1 MKLPLYQPTNTPFLS
16 ASTSVIFPATA
27 ASRTLLANAWKPPS
41 LATKSAAL
49 SVLSVLSF
57 GAFAADS
64 INAEQAQSREAIG
77 TVSVGAIGTSPM
89 DMKQM
94 LNKKAEEQGASSY
107 RVIEARSGDH
117 WHATAELY
125 K

>member
-1 MKLPLYQPTNTPFLS
+1 MRIKTT
-16 ASTSVIFPATA
+16 VAT
-27 ASRTLLANAWKPPS
+27 
-41 LATKSAAL
+41 L

-64 INAEQAQSREAIG
+64 INADQAQSRESIG

-89 DMKQM
+89 DMNQM
-94 LNKKAEEQGASSY
+94 LSKKAQEQGASSY
-107 RVIEARSGDH
+107 RVIEARTGDH

>member
-1 MKLPLYQPTNTPFLS
+1 MDIKTT
-16 ASTSVIFPATA
+16 V
-27 ASRTLLANAWKPPS
+27 
-41 LATKSAAL
+41 AAL

-64 INAEQAQSREAIG
+64 IGADQAQNRQSIG
-77 TVSVGAIGTSPM
+77 TISVGGVASSPM
-89 DMKQM
+89 DMRSE

-107 RVIEARSGDH
+107 RIIEARTGDS

>member
-1 MKLPLYQPTNTPFLS
+1 MKIKTTVATLS
-16 ASTSVIFPATA
+16 I
-27 ASRTLLANAWKPPS
+27 
-41 LATKSAAL
+41 
-49 SVLSVLSF
+49 LSVLSF

-64 INAEQAQSREAIG
+64 INADQAQTRESIG

-89 DMKQM
+89 DMNRM
-94 LNKKAEEQGASSY
+94 LNKKAQEQGASSY